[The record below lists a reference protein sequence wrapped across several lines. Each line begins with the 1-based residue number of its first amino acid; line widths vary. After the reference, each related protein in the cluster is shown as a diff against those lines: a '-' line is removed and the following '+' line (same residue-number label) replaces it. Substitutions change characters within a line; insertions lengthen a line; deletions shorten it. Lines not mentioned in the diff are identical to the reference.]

1 MHEASLIRD
10 LMQKVSSLAE
20 AENARCVSGV
30 SVWLGALSHMSAE
43 HFREHF
49 FYASRGTIAEGATLE
64 IIESADTSDPNAQDL
79 VLKGIEVET

>member
-20 AENARCVSGV
+20 AENASRVSGICI
-30 SVWLGALSHMSAE
+30 WLGALSHMSAE

-49 FYASRGTIAEGATLE
+49 LHASRGTIAEGASLE
-64 IIESADTSDPNAQDL
+64 IVESADPSDPNAQDL
-79 VLKGIEVET
+79 LLRSIEVET